1 VAWPERTSLTR
12 ALDVRYE
19 NFRRDVQDFDAVL
32 RHLDAALEQAA
43 ERYRQRRASSAIN
56 PRDTSFEE
64 ERRRLIGDFNATL
77 DEAKNVLSRHKIS
90 PQTNA
95 QGVLQSLRW
104 AAGVEDKVNE
114 LRRRLQFHSQK
125 MLLVVNRL
133 SLQV

>member
-1 VAWPERTSLTR
+1 M
-12 ALDVRYE
+12 
-19 NFRRDVQDFDAVL
+19 L

-43 ERYRQRRASSAIN
+43 ERYRQRGASSAIN

-64 ERRRLIGDFNATL
+64 ERRRLIGDFNSTL
-77 DEAKNVLSRHKIS
+77 DEAKNVLSRNKIS

-95 QGVLQSLRW
+95 QGVLQSLKW

-114 LRRRLQFHSQK
+114 IRRRLQFHSQK